1 MKYTLKKSK
10 KAFLY
15 TKDDIAVEVNDDF
28 MDITGYSKEELL
40 GKSIEQIIDLL
51 RISSFNYNQNL
62 NEEYSYYFVTKLD
75 KVKKVNISFS
85 LLEKDERKKYY
96 FDEKN
101 CFFIE
106 DKVSF
111 MEKIWTKDQGEFAIW
126 ESENLIMLQCSE
138 GFSSFF
144 RLSHSKKENYI
155 GKNIKEIENKVS
167 DISKVLKK
175 AIDTGKAQ
183 MIKESRHTFN
193 SEESYWNFNMI
204 PITIKGKVKY
214 IIQTCS
220 NITEKVLR
228 EKIIKEQNIKLIQT
242 QYDFFNTMINNL
254 DLPVIRLSY
263 PDFKIKTLNHKGY
276 ILLKRLKPE
285 IENLEKLKGIRC
297 ANIYDNFDEKCLLS
311 HIKNIL
317 ENKDKFGIRKRFV
330 VSGEETFMNMVHYPL
345 IDIDGKVL
353 EIIQIAVDVTEEIR
367 TNNKVEKSLRIQQE
381 VFANISHEL
390 RTPLNVIFSAIQLFQ
405 LYLNKDN
412 LNENKNKII
421 NNLYIVKQNCYRLSR
436 FVNNIVDL
444 AKIEAGNFKLNL
456 CNENIVNLIKEI
468 VKYSVKYSVKYIKFK
483 GVNIVFNTNVK
494 EKIIACDSYELARA
508 ILNLISNAIKFSHN
522 KSEIYVELVNKNKTV
537 EISVADNGMGIDKN
551 YYDIIFHKFKQIDKS
566 FTRNAEGSGMG
577 LYIAKSIIEMH
588 SGKISVESK
597 IGKGSKFKVELPSKI
612 LKNNHENNN
621 HLRDNLDMINMEF
634 SDIYSS

>member
-421 NNLYIVKQNCYRLSR
+421 NNLYTVKQNCYRLSR

-468 VKYSVKYSVKYIKFK
+468 VKYSVKYIKFK
-483 GVNIVFNTNVK
+483 GVNIVFNTNVE

-551 YYDIIFHKFKQIDKS
+551 YYDVIFHKFNQIDKS
-566 FTRNAEGSGMG
+566 FTRNTEGSGMG

-597 IGKGSKFKVELPSKI
+597 LGKGSKFKVELPSKI
-612 LKNNHENNN
+612 LKNNYKNNN
-621 HLRDNLDMINMEF
+621 HLSDNLDMINMEF